1 LKVERDAILTCS
13 TCGVDGPHELLYLS
27 EHLRASRCANCD
39 TTRVYSGHIYVEY
52 AKDLAERT
60 ARLPLRLAE
69 DVVRRPTSLLGLPI
83 KFVFKP
89 AGLLNEMNLVAAFER
104 NSRRKASDVEGRV

>member
-1 LKVERDAILTCS
+1 LKVDQEAILTCL

-27 EHLRASRCANCD
+27 EHLRASRCTNCG
-39 TTRVYSGHIYVEY
+39 TTQVYTGHIYAEY
-52 AKDLAERT
+52 VKDLAERT

-83 KFVFKP
+83 KAFRKP
-89 AGLLNEMNLVAAFER
+89 AGLLSEVILVADFER
-104 NSRRKASDVEGRV
+104 DRRGSASDGGGRV

>member
-1 LKVERDAILTCS
+1 LKVDQDAILTCS
-13 TCGVDGPHELLYLS
+13 TCGVEGPHELLYLS

-39 TTRVYSGHIYVEY
+39 VTRVYSGHIYVEY

-69 DVVRRPTSLLGLPI
+69 DVVRRPTSLLWLPI
-83 KFVFKP
+83 KALRKP
-89 AGLLNEMNLVAAFER
+89 AGLLSEVNLVADFKR
-104 NSRRKASDVEGRV
+104 DRRGSASDGGGRV